1 MMDSNVQGKREFPDS
16 RPTKGENA
24 MEKKELKG
32 YLILETGE
40 VFEGIAFG
48 AINAHD
54 TAIDGMG
61 EVVFN
66 TSMTGYQEILTD
78 PSYEGQIVTLTYPL
92 IGNYG
97 VNPAVNQ
104 SRGIFAKGLI
114 IREEAPVYSHWN
126 SNQSLHDFLCE
137 NNTMGLMGVDTR
149 MLTKKIRENG
159 TLRGVLVGNTANK
172 DAIVERLKMFQNTG
186 CVKRATT
193 TSVYTLGDG
202 NGGKKV
208 AVLDCGIK
216 QNILD
221 SLLARGFQLTV
232 YPAFTS
238 AEVILADRPDG
249 VFLSNGPGDP
259 EELTE
264 VIETV
269 KNLIGKVPVFGICL
283 GHQLIALALGASTE
297 KLKFGHR
304 GGNHPVKDL
313 SENRVVITSQNHGYV
328 VVDST
333 LQGKNVEITHRSL
346 NDDSIE
352 GIRHNSFPL
361 FSVQYHPE
369 AAPGPGDSEYLFDR
383 FDALMSK

>member
-1 MMDSNVQGKREFPDS
+1 MIVQGKRDFSDS
-16 RPTKGENA
+16 RSTKGENA
-24 MEKKELKG
+24 MENNQMKG

-48 AINAHD
+48 ATTVHD
-54 TAIDGMG
+54 TATESIG

-78 PSYEGQIVTLTYPL
+78 PSYEGQIITLTYPL

-97 VNPAVNQ
+97 INPAVNQ

-126 SNQSLHDFLCE
+126 SAQSLHDFLCE
-137 NNTMGLMGVDTR
+137 NNTMGLMGIDTR
-149 MLTKKIRENG
+149 MLTKIIREKG
-159 TLRGVLVGNTANK
+159 TLRGVLVGSLANK
-172 DAIVERLKMFQNTG
+172 DALVDKLKSFHNTG
-186 CVKRATT
+186 CVARATVAET
-193 TSVYTLGDG
+193 YRLGIE
-202 NGGKKV
+202 NTGKRV

-221 SLLARGFQLTV
+221 SLLKRGFQLTV

-238 AEVILADRPDG
+238 ADKILADDPDG
-249 VFLSNGPGDP
+249 IFLSNGPGDP
-259 EELTE
+259 QELTE
-264 VIETV
+264 VINNV
-269 KNLIGKVPVFGICL
+269 KQLIGQKPVFGICL
-283 GHQLIALALGASTE
+283 GHQLIALALGADTE

-313 SENRVVITSQNHGYV
+313 KENRVVITSQNHGYV
-328 VVDST
+328 VVDSS
-333 LQGKNVEITHRSL
+333 LENKDVEVTHRSL
-346 NDDSIE
+346 NDGSIE
-352 GIRHNSFPL
+352 GMRHKSHPL

-383 FDALMSK
+383 FETLMSK